1 MKTQQKNNFYPVFI
15 SIIAALGGLLF
26 AIDAAIISGVVPFLK
41 TEFALSGAQIGMLV
55 SSLVLGCIVG
65 VMYSGTQADKFGRV
79 NTLKLSA
86 LLFGIGAMGSAWSNS
101 ETVFILFRLIAGFA
115 VGISSMVAHMYIAAV
130 APAKRRGQLVSLF
143 QFTIVFGSLM
153 GYFSNYWL
161 VSMGDVSWRIMMSVM
176 LIPTLIFMIG
186 LFFVPESPRWLIQ
199 NNQLE
204 KAKLFLEKLNSKEE
218 VVLEIKSIQRSLNTK
233 TVSSFKTVF
242 EKKYRLPLF
251 IGISMAILQQVTGI
265 NAIMYYAPI
274 IFQKSGLSIN
284 SAIQQTIMVGVIN
297 LTFTIVALFYVDK
310 LGRRPLLIIG
320 SIIMAISLATV
331 YASFIFALPSIVTF
345 IAILL
350 FIASFACSMGPL
362 TWVVISE
369 LFPNAIRSKA
379 MSLSIVFLWIAC
391 FLVALLFPLLIDGVG
406 IANTFLVFTFF
417 AIVGVLFIV
426 KFIKETKGK
435 ELEEIN

>member
-1 MKTQQKNNFYPVFI
+1 MKTQKNSFYPVFI
-15 SIIAALGGLLF
+15 SVIAALGGLLF

-41 TEFALSGAQIGMLV
+41 IEFEMSGSQIGMLV

-65 VMYSGTQADKFGRV
+65 VVYSGTPADKFGRV

-101 ETVFILFRLIAGFA
+101 ETLFIVFRMIAGFS
-115 VGISSMVAHMYIAAV
+115 VGISSMVSPMYIAEV
-130 APAKRRGQLVSLF
+130 SPAKRRGQLVSLF
-143 QFTIVFGSLM
+143 QFTIVLGSLM
-153 GYFSNYWL
+153 GYLSNYWL
-161 VSMGDVSWRIMMSVM
+161 VSIGDVSWRIMMSVM

-199 NNQLE
+199 NNQLG
-204 KAKLFLEKLNSKEE
+204 KAKFFLEKLNSPEE
-218 VVLEIKSIQRSLNTK
+218 AALEIQSIQRSLGNK
-233 TVSSFKTVF
+233 TETNFKTVF

-251 IGISMAILQQVTGI
+251 IGISMAVLQQVTGI

-274 IFQKSGLSIN
+274 IFEKSGLSID

-310 LGRRPLLIIG
+310 LGRRPLLIGG
-320 SIIMAISLATV
+320 STIMALSLATV
-331 YASFIFALPSIVTF
+331 YASFIFTLPSIVTLLAILMF
-345 IAILL
+345 IA
-350 FIASFACSMGPL
+350 AFACSMGPL

-369 LFPNAIRSKA
+369 LFPNSIRGKA
-379 MSLSIVFLWIAC
+379 MSISIVFLWIAC
-391 FLVALLFPLLIDGVG
+391 FFVALLFPLLIDNVG

-417 AIVGVLFIV
+417 SIIGVFFIL

-435 ELEEIN
+435 E

>member
-1 MKTQQKNNFYPVFI
+1 MKLQSSFYPVFI

-41 TEFALSGAQIGMLV
+41 TEFALSGSQIGMLV

-65 VMYSGTQADKFGRV
+65 VMYSGTPADKFGRV

-86 LLFGIGAMGSAWSNS
+86 LLFGIGAMGSALSNS
-101 ETVFILFRLIAGFA
+101 ETVFILFRLIAGFS
-115 VGISSMVAHMYIAAV
+115 VGISSMVAPMYIAEV

-161 VSMGDVSWRIMMSVM
+161 VSMGESSWRVMMSVM
-176 LIPTLIFMIG
+176 LIPTLIFMVG

-199 NNQLE
+199 HNQLE

-218 VVLEIKSIQRSLNTK
+218 AALEIQSIQQSLSSK
-233 TVSSFKTVF
+233 TETSFKAVF
-242 EKKYRLPLF
+242 DKKYRLPLF

-274 IFQKSGLSIN
+274 IFEKSGLSIN
-284 SAIQQTIMVGVIN
+284 SAIQQTILVGVIN

-320 SIIMAISLATV
+320 STIMALSLATV
-331 YASFIFALPSIVTF
+331 YASFIFALPSMVTL

-369 LFPNAIRSKA
+369 LFPTAIRSKA

-391 FLVALLFPLLIDGVG
+391 FFVALLFPLLIDGIG
-406 IANTFLVFTFF
+406 IANTFLVFSFF
-417 AIVGVLFIV
+417 GVVGVLFV
-426 KFIKETKGK
+426 LKFVKETKGK

>member
-1 MKTQQKNNFYPVFI
+1 MKTQQKNSFYPVFI
-15 SIIAALGGLLF
+15 SIIAAMGGLLF

-41 TEFALSGAQIGMLV
+41 SEFVMSGSQIGMLV

-65 VMYSGTQADKFGRV
+65 VMYSGTPADKIGRV

-101 ETVFILFRLIAGFA
+101 ETMFIVFRLIAGFS
-115 VGISSMVAHMYIAAV
+115 VGISSMVSPMYIAEV

-143 QFTIVFGSLM
+143 QFTIVLGSLM

-161 VSMGDVSWRIMMSVM
+161 VSMGDISWRIMMSVM

-199 NNQLE
+199 KNQLE
-204 KAKLFLEKLNSKEE
+204 KAKIFLEKLNSKEE
-218 VVLEIKSIQRSLNTK
+218 AALEIEAIQGSLSAK
-233 TVSSFKTVF
+233 TETSFKAVF
-242 EKKYRLPLF
+242 AKNYRLPLF

-274 IFQKSGLSIN
+274 IFEKSGLSIN
-284 SAIQQTIMVGVIN
+284 SAIQQTILVGVIN

-320 SIIMAISLATV
+320 SILMAISLITV
-331 YASFIFALPSIVTF
+331 YASFIFTLPSTVTLL
-345 IAILL
+345 AILL

-369 LFPNAIRSKA
+369 LFPNAIRGKA

-391 FLVALLFPLLIDGVG
+391 FFVALLFPLLVDSIG
-406 IANTFLVFTFF
+406 IANTFLVFSFF
-417 AIVGVLFIV
+417 SVIGVLFV
-426 KFIKETKGK
+426 LKFVKETKGK